1 MSMMIKDEIATIAK
15 RDRLHTTVA
24 AALEANIL
32 SGHLK
37 IGDKLDSESAIA
49 KEFGVSTRAVR
60 EAIHTLETKGLVL
73 RRHGERTTVVRDDV
87 NEFLDTLA
95 VTVRQR
101 LASEP
106 EYLKQL
112 MVARRMV
119 ETEILG
125 ILCSAAQP
133 IAPTVTENLD
143 RMRKARDE
151 LDFSGFVDADA
162 AFHLALVHSAG
173 NRVLSIIYDNFAS
186 LISEV
191 IQVTSRVPT
200 KSLNEAYDEHA
211 AIYAMIRDRNETGAK
226 ALVRAQIDNSANY
239 LRIAIEK
246 ATKGGNP

>member
-1 MSMMIKDEIATIAK
+1 MIKADTVQAAK

-24 AALEANIL
+24 AAIEASIL
-32 SGHLK
+32 NGDLK
-37 IGDKLDSESAIA
+37 IGDKLESESTIA
-49 KEFGVSTRAVR
+49 REFGVSTRAVR
-60 EAIHTLETKGLVL
+60 EAIHTLETKGLVM
-73 RRHGERTTVVRDDV
+73 RRHGERTTVVREDV

-119 ETEILG
+119 ETEVIE
-125 ILCSAAQP
+125 ILCSRETPVAD
-133 IAPTVTENLD
+133 TVTDHLE

-151 LDFSGFVDADA
+151 MDFSGFVDADA

-173 NRVLSIIYDNFAS
+173 NRILSIIYDNFAS
-186 LISEV
+186 LINEV

-200 KSLNEAYDEHA
+200 KSLVEAYDEHA
-211 AIYAMIRDRNETGAK
+211 EIYSMIRNRDEAGAK
-226 ALVRAQIDNSANY
+226 ALIRAQIDNSANY

-246 ATKGGNP
+246 ATKGDAKNA

>member
-1 MSMMIKDEIATIAK
+1 MIKSEPVTIAR

-32 SGHLK
+32 NGDLK
-37 IGDKLDSESAIA
+37 IGDKLESESAIA

-60 EAIHTLETKGLVL
+60 EAIQTLETKGLVM
-73 RRHGERTTVVRDDV
+73 RRHGERTTVVRKDV

-106 EYLKQL
+106 EYLQQL
-112 MVARRMV
+112 MVARRMI
-119 ETEILG
+119 ETEILE
-125 ILCSAAQP
+125 ILCARDAP
-133 IAPTVTENLD
+133 IAQAVKDNLD
-143 RMRKARDE
+143 RMRVARDE
-151 LDFSGFVDADA
+151 TDFSGFVEADA
-162 AFHLALVHSAG
+162 AFHLALVHSSG
-173 NRVLSIIYDNFAS
+173 NRILSIIYDNFAS
-186 LISEV
+186 LIGEV

-200 KSLNEAYDEHA
+200 KSLAEAYDEHA
-211 AIYAMIRDRNETGAK
+211 AIYAMIRDRDEAGAK

-246 ATKGGNP
+246 ATKEEKRNA